1 MRKGYGK
8 EVLISF
14 LCKQKLSQNL

>member
-1 MRKGYGK
+1 MQKEHDK

-14 LCKQKLSQNL
+14 LCKQKLSWNL

>member
-1 MRKGYGK
+1 MRKEYDK

-14 LCKQKLSQNL
+14 LCNQKLSQKL